1 MRVGRIEERG
11 EERSAREDKKKEKER
26 VKKKG
31 GGGANSGREE
41 KKEDGDE
48 CVIPHRE
55 KGAREKGLRRCLLP
69 HCPRLTASN
78 KNVPPLAN
86 VTSYYLTS

>member
-1 MRVGRIEERG
+1 MRVGRIEE
-11 EERSAREDKKKEKER
+11 EERRGQREKIKRKKKGR

-31 GGGANSGREE
+31 GGSANSGREE

>member
-1 MRVGRIEERG
+1 MRVGRIEE
-11 EERSAREDKKKEKER
+11 EERRGQREKIKRKKKGR

>member
-1 MRVGRIEERG
+1 M
-11 EERSAREDKKKEKER
+11 SAESKNEKRKGQREKIKRKKKGR